1 MFDWDVIVVGGG
13 PAGLTA
19 GLYLCRAGQ
28 RVTVLEKAT
37 LGGQIK
43 NIERIENYPGFSDGV
58 SGAQLAA
65 EMISQASKHGV
76 KFEITEVTGIESFSS
91 CRSVACA
98 DGKGYTSAVVILTGG
113 CRPKKLG
120 VPGEERLRGKGVFH
134 CALCDGSEFVGR
146 KVAVCGGGDA
156 GVTEALYMANLA
168 SKVVLIE
175 AEPHLTAVEV
185 LQKRVFANSKVEVR
199 CGTRVSAI
207 LGERG
212 VEGIELVQSR
222 GEGKDILQVDGVL
235 VYVGIEPNTTYLEN
249 TVRLNSDQQIVVND
263 RMETEIP
270 YVLAAGDIRCG
281 SARQIVTAVGDG
293 AAAALSALKLL
304 REMPSP

>member
-1 MFDWDVIVVGGG
+1 MFDWDVIIVGGG

-28 RVTVLEKAT
+28 RVIVLEKAN

-43 NIERIENYPGFSDGV
+43 NIGRIENYPGFSDGV

-76 KFEITEVTGIESFSS
+76 KFEIAEVTGIESFSS
-91 CRSVACA
+91 CRSVGCA
-98 DGKGYTSAVVILTGG
+98 DGKGYTSSVVIITGG
-113 CRPKKLG
+113 CRPRKLG

-134 CALCDGSEFVGR
+134 CALCDGGEFVDR

-168 SKVVLIE
+168 SKVILIE

-185 LQKRVFANSKVEVR
+185 LQKRVFGNSKVEVR

-207 LGERG
+207 LGESG
-212 VEGIELVQSR
+212 VEAIELDQNR
-222 GEGKDILQVDGVL
+222 GKGKDILPVDGVL

-249 TVRLNSDQQIVVND
+249 TVPLSSDQQIIVND

-281 SARQIVTAVGDG
+281 SPRQIVTAVGDG
-293 AAAALSALKLL
+293 AAAALSAMKLL
-304 REMPSP
+304 REMSSL